1 MRLTNLLLIVVLIP
15 LTQTSVAQ
23 PPDTLRFLT
32 GSCAFINR
40 DFESE
45 DGILYNNDTS
55 IYYTMSKKPA
65 EFMLW
70 LGDNW
75 YYSAQDL
82 KSEDG
87 MAARIKY
94 VREAPSLKHLN
105 ASHPVQYAIW
115 DDHDYGPNNSARKFS
130 QKDISRKLFIETW
143 TDNPSFGV
151 EGEGIFTSF
160 RKGNVRFLLLDDR
173 WWRSKSSTWA
183 HRWLFFKNKDKK
195 MWGDQQM
202 DWLKKELLKDS
213 SAAMFVIVNG
223 SQILNPLSGREG
235 LIHYPVEYE
244 EVLNFIV
251 KQVQQEVVFL
261 TGDRHFSEVIR
272 REWKGRN
279 FFDITVS
286 PLSSSGHKPRLR
298 ERKNRHR
305 VGGSLLTQPNF
316 AEITIFPT
324 SGARMVV
331 RYFDNLGKEL
341 YQFTLHGK

>member
-1 MRLTNLLLIVVLIP
+1 
-15 LTQTSVAQ
+15 
-23 PPDTLRFLT
+23 
-32 GSCAFINR
+32 
-40 DFESE
+40 
-45 DGILYNNDTS
+45 
-55 IYYTMSKKPA
+55 
-65 EFMLW
+65 
-70 LGDNW
+70 
-75 YYSAQDL
+75 
-82 KSEDG
+82 
-87 MAARIKY
+87 
-94 VREAPSLKHLN
+94 
-105 ASHPVQYAIW
+105 
-115 DDHDYGPNNSARKFS
+115 
-130 QKDISRKLFIETW
+130 
-143 TDNPSFGV
+143 
-151 EGEGIFTSF
+151 
-160 RKGNVRFLLLDDR
+160 
-173 WWRSKSSTWA
+173 
-183 HRWLFFKNKDKK
+183 
-195 MWGDQQM
+195 M

-331 RYFDNLGKEL
+331 RYFDNLGKVL
-341 YQFTLHGK
+341 FQFTLHGK